1 MEFLSSR
8 DHKPPMKGIINKVLY
23 NMLYFFRCI
32 IISTFKL
39 SLSFIDTIFGKK
51 RNVFE
56 KSCHDRQPK
65 NILSIFPRFFPVSC
79 DTRPRS
85 RFMNKVYIGRQFQSL
100 SVVFDCAD
108 NVKLSSVLDS
118 SSRCRYI
125 FIWNSLYQI
134 GTDLFCQLK
143 AEN

>member
-23 NMLYFFRCI
+23 NMLYFLRCI
-32 IISTFKL
+32 IISTFK
-39 SLSFIDTIFGKK
+39 LSFIDTIFGKK
-51 RNVFE
+51 RNIFE
-56 KSCHDRQPK
+56 KICHGRQQK
-65 NILSIFPRFFPVSC
+65 TFCQFSRVFPLSC

-85 RFMNKVYIGRQFQSL
+85 RFMNKVYIWRQFQSL

-118 SSRCRYI
+118 SSRSRYI
-125 FIWNSLYQI
+125 YIWNSLYQI